1 MPFVGPFARPEAAPE
16 AEPVAEVDTRE
27 AFVDLY
33 ERTHADMVRLAFLI
47 TGSAETAQDLVQ
59 DSFVRL
65 HQAWRRVREPEWY
78 LRRSVVNACN
88 SHHRRV
94 ARHRKLPT
102 ERPRVSNL
110 EADEISDALMQ
121 LPARQRSAIVL
132 RYWHDCSKDQIAAAL
147 GCRPGTVSSLLHR
160 GLAQLRGV
168 IEI

>member
-1 MPFVGPFARPEAAPE
+1 MT
-16 AEPVAEVDTRE
+16 DIRE
-27 AFVDLY
+27 AFVVLY
-33 ERTHADMVRLAFLI
+33 ERTHADMVRLAFLM

-65 HQAWRRVREPEWY
+65 HQAWRRVREAEWY

-94 ARHRKLPT
+94 ARQRKLPA
-102 ERPRVSNL
+102 ERPRVASL

-132 RYWHDCSKDQIAAAL
+132 RYWHDRTTRRPRRSRHSGRCRAPEAAAH
-147 GCRPGTVSSLLHR
+147 GGDRFGRRRHRRARGDGGTR
-160 GLAQLRGV
+160 DGV
-168 IEI
+168 GRRRR